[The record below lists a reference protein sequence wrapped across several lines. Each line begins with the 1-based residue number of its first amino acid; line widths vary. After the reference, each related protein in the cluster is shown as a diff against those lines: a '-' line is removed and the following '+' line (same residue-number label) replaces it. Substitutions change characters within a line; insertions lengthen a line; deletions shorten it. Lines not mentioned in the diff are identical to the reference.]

1 MFKAPN
7 DSTGGDSNA
16 ATFQHASVERYPS
29 LLKPLLIVLV
39 ATLLALAFALLGSE
53 VGEGD
58 TLFFDMQLLQRAQA
72 LRAGHP
78 WLAEVMRDLSGLGS
92 TVVLTLFTVATVGY
106 LGLVSQRALALCV
119 ATSVISGTVLV
130 SVFKATFGRMRPDLA
145 YAELAA
151 SGLSFP
157 SGHASMS
164 ALVFLTIGALIASS
178 HTRVSERLYILLTAG
193 LMTLL
198 VGLSRVALGV
208 HYATDVLGGWAFGSA
223 WAIVWLLL
231 GRFVVSR
238 NWAS

>member
-1 MFKAPN
+1 MKFKAPTYS
-7 DSTGGDSNA
+7 DGGEGCGA
-16 ATFQHASVERYPS
+16 AFQPSRIERYAS
-29 LLKPLLIVLV
+29 LLKPLLFVFV
-39 ATLLALAFALLGSE
+39 ATMLALAFAMLGSE

-58 TLFFDMQLLQRAQA
+58 TLVFDMQLLQRAQA
-72 LRAGHP
+72 LRAGYP

-106 LGLVSQRALALCV
+106 LVLVSQRAIAIFV

-130 SVFKATFGRMRPDLA
+130 SVFKATFGRIRPDLA

-164 ALVFLTIGALIASS
+164 ALVFLTMGALLASS
-178 HTRVSERLYILLTAG
+178 HKRVAERAYILMTAG
-193 LMTLL
+193 LLTLL

-208 HYATDVLGGWAFGSA
+208 HYATDVIGGWAFGSA

-231 GRFVVSR
+231 ARFVVSKD
-238 NWAS
+238 